1 MSALRRAVF
10 LLAAVSLWFAPLSW
24 GQDEAARS
32 ALQSA
37 DQQAQSSLNTV
48 NQARQNYL
56 AAVQK
61 SGATSP
67 EALAAQTHLE
77 AARKTWRAKL
87 TSRRQLRQKARG
99 EMIRRHAE

>member
-67 EALAAQTHLE
+67 QPLSAQTHLE
-77 AARKTWRAKL
+77 AARKTSPDTL
-87 TSRRQLRQKARG
+87 TTHRQLTRQPHGRQ
-99 EMIRRHAE
+99 